1 MLSVTSML
9 LIVASQTDYQAA
21 YGPTTGDFVAPIA
34 LVTTGS
40 FVAASNLVLLAV
52 NGVQATHDV
61 PSKQW
66 AIAGL
71 VTAIAS
77 SLFAIPLLLEV
88 RDADVN
94 RGVVIA
100 GGSLLATGVAGG
112 SLSIANLARQPAS
125 TPYWAITP
133 SVGTDGRT
141 NLALSIGF

>member
-1 MLSVTSML
+1 ML
-9 LIVASQTDYQAA
+9 LLVASQADYQAA

-40 FVAASNLVLLAV
+40 FVAVSNVVLLAV

-77 SLFAIPLLLEV
+77 SIFAIPLLV
-88 RDADVN
+88 AADDF
-94 RGVVIA
+94 GWSKGLTIA
-100 GGSLLATGVAGG
+100 GGSLLASGVAGG
-112 SLSIANLARQPAS
+112 ALSIANLARRPAAA
-125 TPYWAITP
+125 PYWAISP
-133 SVGTDGRT
+133 GVGADGRT
-141 NLALSIGF
+141 NLAFSIGF